1 MKEQIQKVR
10 LKDILYTVIGLWVVK
25 HGSEVVLS
33 SSNSLETAITSY
45 EKYRDWYI
53 TQIISNDETT
63 HIYIRADGK
72 KIKK

>member
-25 HGSEVVLS
+25 QGSEVVLS
-33 SSNSLETAITSY
+33 SANCLETTICSY
-45 EKYRDWYI
+45 EKYRNYFV
-53 TQIISNDETT
+53 TQIISSDETT